1 MRLTVSAPSEHRSR
15 LEACLQ
21 SGVGASIDWST
32 EGDADVV
39 IGTPGRGRLAGCAA
53 WPGPEAAAALVA
65 AGWER
70 RLDQQDMERLN
81 QVGRALASE
90 QNLDRLLDLILSSA
104 RELLDAE
111 AGSLYLVDEQEDKRE
126 LVFAHTQNAKVSLP
140 YHQFRMPISTG
151 TLAGFTAAT
160 GESLNLEDVY
170 KLPEDAPYHFSDA
183 FDRQAR

>member
-15 LEACLQ
+15 LEACLR
-21 SGVGASIDWST
+21 GDLVGHVDWSV

-39 IGTPGRGRLAGCAA
+39 IGTRGRGRLAGCVV

-111 AGSLYLVDEQEDKRE
+111 AGSLYLVDEQDGKRE

-140 YHQFRMPISTG
+140 YHQFRMP
-151 TLAGFTAAT
+151 
-160 GESLNLEDVY
+160 
-170 KLPEDAPYHFSDA
+170 
-183 FDRQAR
+183 